1 MTPGARFNL
10 HYACAVAAILAG
22 CNGSASAPPPLP
34 RAGAAGATRS
44 IAGPPARRGVGLG
57 AVLTSKH
64 GQIYGFDVDQNGN
77 DGVLATVADV
87 ETFDQDNGQILKSYP
102 KKTPARTS
110 YGADAILNG
119 GIGLITRY
127 VEPKGSLYAKRHFNI
142 MKPVTKGK
150 FTGKWTPPVKDI
162 EVERAGPNQ
171 VTDTTAIYAIELKNQ
186 DVPDLFTSNVGA
198 NTFGKVLHLDPNTF
212 GLGNGPQFA
221 QETTTNQEVVAL
233 SPDGGAVGGS
243 APLNI
248 VIDLKT
254 GKQKQWNGFNNG
266 YFHAGYVNGM
276 ALDSTTGTFA
286 TTTELNAQVEFY
298 NVTTQNGTFAQ
309 LPCTGSTSQSNSGAG
324 IANDPV
330 NGLFLVTDP
339 FYCNGSQGS
348 ALVIYDEQGN
358 LVETITG
365 FKFAIAEP
373 APVIVPS
380 KRMGWAFGPQF
391 SQLQQFF
398 Y

>member
-1 MTPGARFNL
+1 MTPGARLNRL
-10 HYACAVAAILAG
+10 YACAVAAILVG
-22 CNGSASAPPPLP
+22 CNGGASAPPPLT
-34 RAGAAGATRS
+34 RSGAAGATRS
-44 IAGPPARRGVGLG
+44 IAGPMARRGVGLG

-87 ETFDQDNGQILKSYP
+87 ETFDQDSGAILTSYP
-102 KKTPARTS
+102 KKTPERTS
-110 YGADAILNG
+110 YGADAILHSD
-119 GIGLITRY
+119 IGLITRY

-198 NTFGKVLHLDPNTF
+198 NTFGKVFHLDPNTF

-221 QETTTNQEVVAL
+221 QDTTTNQEVVAL

-309 LPCTGSTSQSNSGAG
+309 LPCTGSTSQTNSGAG
-324 IANDPV
+324 IASDPV

-365 FKFAIAEP
+365 FKFAIGEP